1 MKTGL
6 TVNIFWMRYNLKH
19 IFLENHVNTLVKVS
33 KDFLSMR
40 KACLKEI
47 TRIEVKADF
56 LTVLNP
62 LHVSK

>member
-1 MKTGL
+1 
-6 TVNIFWMRYNLKH
+6 MRYNLKH
-19 IFLENHVNTLVKVS
+19 IFLENQVNTLVKIS

-56 LTVLNP
+56 PTVLNP